1 MKGYATTNSPY
12 ARKIRVAIIE
22 TNQNDLIDWNMITR
36 EERAILVPKINPLGK
51 VPVVVLDNGEALFD
65 SPVICAWVD
74 SQHNGHK
81 LIPVNPSER
90 WKALCLEALGD
101 GLGEAAIAEAMES
114 SRPEH
119 QRSQAIADRQH
130 GKVMSA
136 LKALENASSEF
147 VNPLSIGEISVAC
160 AIGYMDF
167 RNVADGWRQEF
178 PNLGRWYDE
187 IQKRPSFSQTAIN
200 PDM

>member
-81 LIPVNPSER
+81 LIPVNLSER

-101 GLGEAAIAEAMES
+101 GLCEAAIA
-114 SRPEH
+114 
-119 QRSQAIADRQH
+119 
-130 GKVMSA
+130 
-136 LKALENASSEF
+136 
-147 VNPLSIGEISVAC
+147 
-160 AIGYMDF
+160 
-167 RNVADGWRQEF
+167 
-178 PNLGRWYDE
+178 
-187 IQKRPSFSQTAIN
+187 
-200 PDM
+200 